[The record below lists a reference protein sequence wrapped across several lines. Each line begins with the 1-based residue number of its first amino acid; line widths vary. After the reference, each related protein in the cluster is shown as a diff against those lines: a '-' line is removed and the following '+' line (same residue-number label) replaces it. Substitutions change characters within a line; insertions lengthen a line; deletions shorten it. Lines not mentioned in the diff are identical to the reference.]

1 MNLVYINEL
10 GPNYKGDNLYEFIFS
25 DLDDVWGEDWDAEPA
40 AGKPSPPEIN
50 YIKKVGVLR
59 NSEIQLELI
68 QNSDFF
74 GVYDAID
81 GVISLAWENANSD
94 EILIHK
100 RKRLVFQYNES
111 IESVENKLYERD
123 IVLKWEKNLVQDEK
137 YES

>member
-1 MNLVYINEL
+1 MKLVYVNEL
-10 GPNYKGDNLYEFIFS
+10 GPNFRGDNMYEFIFS

-40 AGKPSPPEIN
+40 SGKPLPPEIN

-59 NSEIQLELI
+59 NSDISLTLI

-81 GVISLAWENANSD
+81 GVIALAWENSNSD

-100 RKRLVFQYNES
+100 RKRLVFGYGET
-111 IESVENKLYERD
+111 IESVNDKLYERD
-123 IVLKWEKNLVQDEK
+123 VVLNWEKNLVQDET
-137 YES
+137 Y